1 MGSFTQIMTAA
12 WEKTAEEAKRDI
24 EAHTDSLH
32 GICDTLRDEVR
43 AGFDSLRELL
53 NAREQALLAM
63 VDEAEEKEKTNTLVA
78 RKDCV
83 DKCCEKLSAKT
94 EEMKGL
100 LAQGVF
106 SNIAAITSEIQESE
120 QELKTLHNDIGDLQI
135 KVDAQLPIQHARDS
149 IERIE
154 VTAKDGTPGVWF
166 SGSIRPTRAGGN
178 QTFGAPQ
185 PVSMGDSGFG
195 ASGGPADMS
204 ALAHTPIR
212 SRIMTPSGSPSPAPR
227 AIYINGLP
235 HDTSEADLRDVLGEF
250 GEIDMV
256 NSRHIASGGFAFV
269 FYTTNEAAARALE
282 KPRITIKGKM
292 VNVLAKKQIVTSP
305 SGTTIS

>member
-1 MGSFTQIMTAA
+1 VTAA
-12 WEKTAEEAKRDI
+12 WEKTAEEAKRDL
-24 EAHTDSLH
+24 EAHSDSLN

-106 SNIAAITSEIQESE
+106 SNIAAITAEIQESE

-185 PVSMGDSGFG
+185 PVTMG
-195 ASGGPADMS
+195 ASGSVDM
-204 ALAHTPIR
+204 LANTPIR

>member
-1 MGSFTQIMTAA
+1 MGGKSLTMAQASA
-12 WEKTAEEAKRDI
+12 WESTAEESKRNL
-24 EAHTDSLH
+24 EAHSESLH

-63 VDEAEEKEKTNTLVA
+63 VDEAEEKEKANTLNS
-78 RKDCV
+78 RRECV
-83 DKCCEKLSAKT
+83 DKCCEQLSSKT
-94 EEMKGL
+94 DEMKSL

-106 SNIAAITSEIQESE
+106 SNIASITAEIQESE
-120 QELKTLHNDIGDLQI
+120 AELKNLHTDIGELQI
-135 KVDAQLPIQHARDS
+135 KVDAQLPVQHARDA

-166 SGSIRPTRAGGN
+166 SGSVRPSRGGN
-178 QTFGAPQ
+178 SSIAMPGA
-185 PVSMGDSGFG
+185 
-195 ASGGPADMS
+195 GPADTISMLS
-204 ALAHTPIR
+204 STPIR

-235 HDTSEADLRDVLGEF
+235 HDTSEGDLREVLGEF

>member
-1 MGSFTQIMTAA
+1 MGTPRPEEMAQSSA
-12 WEKTAEEAKRDI
+12 WENTADEAKRNL
-24 EAHTDSLH
+24 EAHGESLH

-63 VDEAEEKEKTNTLVA
+63 VDEAEEKEKANTLTA
-78 RKDCV
+78 RRECV
-83 DKCCEKLSAKT
+83 DKCCEQLSSKT
-94 EEMKGL
+94 EEMKSL

-106 SNIAAITSEIQESE
+106 ANIASITAEIQESE
-120 QELKTLHNDIGDLQI
+120 AELKNLHTDIGELQI
-135 KVDAQLPIQHARDS
+135 KVDAQLPVQHARDA

-166 SGSIRPTRAGGN
+166 SGSVRPARGGN
-178 QTFGAPQ
+178 SSIAMPGA
-185 PVSMGDSGFG
+185 
-195 ASGGPADMS
+195 AGPADTISMLS
-204 ALAHTPIR
+204 STPIR

-235 HDTSEADLRDVLGEF
+235 HDTSEADLREVLGEF

>member
-1 MGSFTQIMTAA
+1 LQMAAA
-12 WEKTAEEAKRDI
+12 WEKTAEEAQSDLT
-24 EAHTDSLH
+24 AHNESLH
-32 GICDTLRDEVR
+32 NICDTLRDEVR
-43 AGFDSLRELL
+43 AGFESLREQLA
-53 NAREQALLAM
+53 ARETHLLAL
-63 VDEAEEKEKTNTLVA
+63 VDEAEEKEKANTLDA
-78 RKDCV
+78 RGECV
-83 DKCCEKLSAKT
+83 TKCCEQLKAKT
-94 EEMKGL
+94 EEMKEL

-106 SNIAAITSEIQESE
+106 QNIAGITAEIQESE
-120 QELKTLHNDIGDLQI
+120 SELKSLRQDIGDLQI
-135 KVDAQLPIQHARDS
+135 KVDAQLPVQHAKDA

-166 SGSIRPTRAGGN
+166 SGSARPARTN
-178 QTFGAPQ
+178 N
-185 PVSMGDSGFG
+185 SMGASLGVESQGFQ
-195 ASGGPADMS
+195 GGMT
-204 ALAHTPIR
+204 TPIR

-235 HDTSEADLRDVLGEF
+235 HDTTEADLREVLGEF

-305 SGTTIS
+305 SGTTIA

>member
-1 MGSFTQIMTAA
+1 MTAA
-12 WEKTAEEAKRDI
+12 WEKTAEEAKRDL
-24 EAHTDSLH
+24 EAHSDSLN

-106 SNIAAITSEIQESE
+106 SNIAAITAEIQESE

-185 PVSMGDSGFG
+185 PVTMG
-195 ASGGPADMS
+195 ASGSVDM
-204 ALAHTPIR
+204 LANTPIR

>member
-1 MGSFTQIMTAA
+1 MTAA
-12 WEKTAEEAKRDI
+12 WETTAEEAKRDL
-24 EAHTDSLH
+24 EAHSDSLH

-83 DKCCEKLSAKT
+83 EKCCEKLAAKT
-94 EEMKGL
+94 EEMNGL

-106 SNIAAITSEIQESE
+106 SNIASITGEIQESE

-135 KVDAQLPIQHARDS
+135 KVDSQLPIQHARDS

-166 SGSIRPTRAGGN
+166 SGSIRPTRAGN
-178 QTFGAPQ
+178 QSFGAPQ
-185 PVSMGDSGFG
+185 PVTMGDSGF
-195 ASGGPADMS
+195 ASGGGGGDM
-204 ALAHTPIR
+204 LANTPIR

>member
-1 MGSFTQIMTAA
+1 MTAA
-12 WEKTAEEAKRDI
+12 WETTAEEAKRDL
-24 EAHTDSLH
+24 EAHSDSLH

-53 NAREQALLAM
+53 NAREQALLSM

-78 RKDCV
+78 RRDCV
-83 DKCCEKLSAKT
+83 DKCCEKLAAKT

-106 SNIAAITSEIQESE
+106 SNIASITGEIQESE

-166 SGSIRPTRAGGN
+166 SGSIRPTRAGN
-178 QTFGAPQ
+178 QSFGAPQ
-185 PVSMGDSGFG
+185 PVTMGDSGF
-195 ASGGPADMS
+195 ASGGGDM
-204 ALAHTPIR
+204 LASTPIR